1 MEDHMTQSRANMA
14 KTPPAA
20 DTLPYSTRS
29 EEMWQEAR
37 KHAPMGAQGEGK
49 YYAPYPLFIDRA
61 QGSRLWD
68 VDGNEYIDYWNG
80 AGPCVLGH
88 AHPDVNH
95 AVAATLDERG
105 VLFCAPHQREMQL
118 AKRISEV
125 VPSAEMSAFGCG
137 GSDAVCYAVRTS
149 RLYTQR
155 TKILKFE
162 GSYHGW
168 YDGVLFS
175 ITPDLAAAGSD
186 DAPVAVAESLGLPP
200 EAASHITILQ
210 YNDEEAVE
218 KLFAAHGQEYACVIV
233 EPVLHGAGVG
243 VLEPKPSFLPFLRDI
258 CTRYGV
264 VLVFDEIL
272 TGFRHDIG
280 GAQRLMNVS
289 PDLTAFGKAMSN
301 GFPIC
306 ALSGK
311 REFMSHMSPQGR
323 AYFSGTYNGNIMC
336 AVAALKTIELLS
348 DGSAHRKL
356 WALGKRF
363 ADGVNE
369 SAQRIGIKVRARHYG
384 SMVTV
389 HFTDRELF
397 NYRDVVR
404 NHDKAKNRAFVDWVN
419 DHGLYT
425 KPRRVNRFAIS
436 TAHSEDDIDRS
447 VAIIERFFVQHK
459 ASFA

>member
-1 MEDHMTQSRANMA
+1 MTQSQAIL
-14 KTPPAA
+14 
-20 DTLPYSTRS
+20 DTKPSTLYSTRRS
-29 EEMWQEAR
+29 EALWQEAR

-61 QGSRLWD
+61 KGARLWD
-68 VDGNEYIDYWNG
+68 ADGNEYIDYWNG

-88 AHPDVNH
+88 AHPEVNQAVKDV
-95 AVAATLDERG
+95 LDERG
-105 VLFCAPHQREMQL
+105 VLFCAPHRWEMEL
-118 AKRISEV
+118 TRRISEI

-137 GSDAVCYAVRTS
+137 GSDALCYAVRTS
-149 RLYTQR
+149 RLYTR
-155 TKILKFE
+155 RSKILKFE

-168 YDGVLFS
+168 YDGLLFS
-175 ITPDLAAAGSD
+175 VTPDLAAAGP
-186 DAPVAVAESLGLPP
+186 DAAPTPVSESGGLPP
-200 EAASHITILQ
+200 EAAGHITLLQ
-210 YNDEEAVE
+210 YNDEAAVE
-218 KLFAAHGQEYACVIV
+218 QLFAAHGREYACVIV
-233 EPVLHGAGVG
+233 EPVMHGPGVG
-243 VLEPKPSFLPFLRDI
+243 VLEPRPSFLRFLRDI

-272 TGFRHDIG
+272 TGFRHAIG
-280 GAQRLMNVS
+280 GAQGLMNVM

-336 AVAALKTIELLS
+336 VAAALRTIEILA
-348 DGSAHRKL
+348 DGTSHRKL
-356 WALGKRF
+356 WSLGKRF
-363 ADGVNE
+363 VDGVNE
-369 SAQRIGIKVRARHYG
+369 KSQRLGLRVRARHYG

-397 NYRDVVR
+397 NYRDVIR

-419 DHGLYT
+419 DRGLYT

-436 TAHSEDDIDRS
+436 TAHTEDDIDRS
-447 VAIIERFFVQHK
+447 VEIVEGFLTEHK
-459 ASFA
+459 SSLS